1 MGLHMS
7 GAADQ
12 LVSRLD
18 ETQHKCLEMLGTIR
32 NETIDQLIDRF
43 GPRECARVPKGILK
57 HARALVQ
64 QTYAGSGVD
73 GAHAYVD
80 LPNGRRFYSWP
91 SKRNHAREF
100 AYLADLLPALSAE
113 TYLTAKDITAR
124 YLTDWAWYPSEV
136 LPGAGG
142 VVVEVGAYLGHK
154 SMRFVDECIGETG
167 KVLAIEILPENVE
180 ILERNIA
187 YNGLKSVIDT
197 RQCGVWNGPG
207 SLTVQG
213 KGRQRNSLVGLDKID
228 PTVSIEVRTDSL
240 DNILDGW
247 RAEGGPSHV
256 DFMILTVNGA
266 EREVL
271 DGLDRWWDR
280 VHHLYVA
287 ACYTVDGESTYDACM
302 ARLKDRGAD
311 ILPSTTPYEI
321 YARNPRF
328 GV

>member
-113 TYLTAKDITAR
+113 TYLTAKDIAR
-124 YLTDWAWYPSEV
+124 LQRGNEK
-136 LPGAGG
+136 L
-142 VVVEVGAYLGHK
+142 
-154 SMRFVDECIGETG
+154 R
-167 KVLAIEILPENVE
+167 
-180 ILERNIA
+180 
-187 YNGLKSVIDT
+187 ID
-197 RQCGVWNGPG
+197 
-207 SLTVQG
+207 L
-213 KGRQRNSLVGLDKID
+213 RQR
-228 PTVSIEVRTDSL
+228 
-240 DNILDGW
+240 
-247 RAEGGPSHV
+247 
-256 DFMILTVNGA
+256 
-266 EREVL
+266 
-271 DGLDRWWDR
+271 
-280 VHHLYVA
+280 
-287 ACYTVDGESTYDACM
+287 
-302 ARLKDRGAD
+302 
-311 ILPSTTPYEI
+311 
-321 YARNPRF
+321 
-328 GV
+328 